1 MWQNI
6 WRLYQNR
13 QNSRK
18 LIPAKLLA
26 PTVSFIRRL
35 PLWRQRLNST
45 IKRNRSY
52 RQFFKLQGVKKE
64 TSVMKWVK
72 RNLVFCTVVMHLNI
86 HSRACSWISRLK
98 FSRQRVLIQ
107 VKCIFKT
114 WVYVYENSNSVKK
127 AFQENSLSSS
137 WDLGLAWYLI
147 SSGLSSNRSFS
158 DVTNGNKI

>member
-1 MWQNI
+1 MRLGLLDILSISLIAGFLKPWNPKTCWGNNLFFCMWVHTHKSNNKLIQWFKFVQSCSLPIRLQNSLKFLWQNI

-64 TSVMKWVK
+64 TSVMK
-72 RNLVFCTVVMHLNI
+72 
-86 HSRACSWISRLK
+86 
-98 FSRQRVLIQ
+98 
-107 VKCIFKT
+107 
-114 WVYVYENSNSVKK
+114 
-127 AFQENSLSSS
+127 
-137 WDLGLAWYLI
+137 
-147 SSGLSSNRSFS
+147 
-158 DVTNGNKI
+158 